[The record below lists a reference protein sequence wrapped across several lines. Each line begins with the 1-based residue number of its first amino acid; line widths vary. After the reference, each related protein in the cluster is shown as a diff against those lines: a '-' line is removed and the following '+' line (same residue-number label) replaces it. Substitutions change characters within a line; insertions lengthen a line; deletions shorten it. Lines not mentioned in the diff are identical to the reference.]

1 VITAGSAEQVVF
13 DGGGGGHSV
22 FTAAVLDALRGQADL
37 DGDRVVTFGELYN
50 QVGRT
55 VEMKTE
61 RRQTPLQ
68 ATLPDHEGGCVALF
82 PPGVKPAASTVAERL
97 MALERTAE
105 ERLAEIER
113 LSDAVT
119 IRKLRTAA
127 DELWPCV
134 PDKVAD
140 MTAWL
145 VQAKEIVGRRPV
157 HEDSLLRLRQEAYLK
172 QVLAGTIEE
181 GELAEPVWDE
191 VEPKLRWRYETTQDL
206 VTDLEELAATVT
218 DVEKRLAFARTVR
231 EKSVEMYSVE
241 WREAIA
247 SIANQKECP
256 AYEGLVMTPQLG
268 LVPLGRDPASGLQE
282 FAHLQTGEIPYRDD
296 EEHLVIDKEMGIVF

>member
-1 VITAGSAEQVVF
+1 
-13 DGGGGGHSV
+13 
-22 FTAAVLDALRGQADL
+22 
-37 DGDRVVTFGELYN
+37 
-50 QVGRT
+50 
-55 VEMKTE
+55 
-61 RRQTPLQ
+61 
-68 ATLPDHEGGCVALF
+68 
-82 PPGVKPAASTVAERL
+82 
-97 MALERTAE
+97 
-105 ERLAEIER
+105 
-113 LSDAVT
+113 
-119 IRKLRTAA
+119 
-127 DELWPCV
+127 
-134 PDKVAD
+134 

-247 SIANQKECP
+247 SVIPPPGSRSSRTSRRARSPIA
-256 AYEGLVMTPQLG
+256 TT
-268 LVPLGRDPASGLQE
+268 RS
-282 FAHLQTGEIPYRDD
+282 TW
-296 EEHLVIDKEMGIVF
+296 